1 MSKKE
6 SKEKTIKS
14 LEEKIKELQILNE
27 VSEYELSATLSK
39 NVNLDEVVNLTLST
53 VMKLIKAERGCLM
66 FWDRDTNELYIKA
79 EKGPD
84 SLPFGLR
91 RLKAGEGIAGWA
103 FETGEIYVVNDVNK
117 ESRFVK
123 SPSGQEEIKSIIC
136 VPLMVEDSKIGVI
149 NIGTIKEYHN
159 FTEDEIKTLRL
170 IASRASLVIENVH
183 LREKEEEY
191 IRQLKVKSEELEKT
205 NERLNKSLMKLE
217 TANKEL
223 SSLFDISVS
232 LGSSLDM
239 DKMLSSVFDKIKE
252 FCGASAVAIA
262 LLQEDNSINIRAS
275 VGLQENRVNTY
286 RLAQEDINPDY
297 FNLVFQKQKT
307 LFFRDI
313 NDDALGE
320 YLRKKVLIRPDTR
333 SFYIFPLVFQDKTS
347 GVMTVSFTTLN
358 SLSQKKLKFL
368 KTISNH
374 LAVVLE
380 NVRLFI
386 ETIAKKNELNAIVHN
401 MGDGVLTFD
410 RDKKITSFNKA
421 AERITGIKREDV
433 MGKSYTDIL
442 ELRTEEGKYDL
453 TIDNIS
459 TEADLKWEGYLT
471 TPDGMERFISAIPTS
486 LKGSK
491 NIIEEGIV
499 VIRDFSKEKEVEQ
512 LKSDFVSYVAHEL
525 RSPLTS
531 IKGYTSILIH
541 HGESFCAEK
550 KKEFF
555 DIINNEVDRLTRL
568 IKNLLDLS
576 RIEAG
581 KFDICKVEINIPA
594 LAEKVINTN
603 KISAIEHTMVKNFS
617 SDFPSVY
624 ADTDQIEQSLNN
636 LVSNSIKY
644 SPEGGEIT
652 IGGEFDKEKV
662 IIYVQ
667 DEGPGIPPE
676 RADKIFEKFYRITG
690 KDGTK
695 IVGTGLGL
703 FITRTIINAHGGD
716 IWVTSGPAGKGSR
729 FYFSLPYNLKE

>member
-1 MSKKE
+1 M
-6 SKEKTIKS
+6 T
-14 LEEKIKELQILNE
+14 
-27 VSEYELSATLSK
+27 
-39 NVNLDEVVNLTLST
+39 
-53 VMKLIKAERGCLM
+53 LIKAERGCLM

>member
-1 MSKKE
+1 VSKKE

>member
-53 VMKLIKAERGCLM
+53 VMTLIKAERGCLM